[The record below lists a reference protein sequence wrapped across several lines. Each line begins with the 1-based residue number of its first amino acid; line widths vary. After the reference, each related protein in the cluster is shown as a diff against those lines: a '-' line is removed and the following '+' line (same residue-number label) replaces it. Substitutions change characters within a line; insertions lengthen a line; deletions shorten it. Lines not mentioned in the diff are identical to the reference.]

1 MVTVMT
7 DTLTLPRAGTRQWT
21 ALGVLTLAV
30 ALLGVDATVLSLAIP
45 ALTAALDPTA
55 TEVLWI
61 GDIYSFAIAG
71 LLVTMGNVADRVGRK
86 RLLLIGSAAFGLASV
101 VGAFATSPAL
111 LIAARAALG
120 LAGATLMPS
129 TLAIIRDMFR
139 EERQRTLA
147 IAVWSVGFTLGSA
160 AGPLVGG
167 ALLEHFWWGSVFLL
181 NVPVVAVII
190 GAGLFLLPES
200 RNPRPGPIDL
210 VSSALS
216 IAAIVPFVYGIKHV
230 AKGDLG
236 VATWAGFAVGI
247 VAGWAFVRRQRRL
260 SEPLVDVALF
270 RNGAFSGAI
279 AANMISIFAGAG
291 LLFFFSQYLQLVRGF
306 GPLQAGLGELPM
318 AIGAVAIIAFVSV
331 LVTRLGRGGTLA
343 LGLLAMAVGLAA
355 LIFAEAQPSYAWMAA
370 FLVVIGLGMGLASAV
385 ATDAIVSAVP
395 RERAGAASS
404 VSEMGSELGIAL
416 GIAVLGS
423 LHTAIYRGVLALP
436 GGTSPELVAAA
447 QESLPRLA
455 SAAGG
460 VAGSGEAL
468 EAAREAF
475 TVAMQTA
482 SGIAAVLVAVAALV
496 AWRFV
501 PRARP

>member
-1 MVTVMT
+1 MT
-7 DTLTLPRAGTRQWT
+7 DTLTITRAGARHWI

-30 ALLGVDATVLSLAIP
+30 ALIGVDATVLSLAIP
-45 ALTAALDPTA
+45 ALTAALNPTA

-86 RLLLIGSAAFGLASV
+86 RLLLIGSVAFGVASL

-139 EERQRTLA
+139 DERQRTLA
-147 IAVWSVGFTLGSA
+147 IAVWSVGFTIGSA

-167 ALLEHFWWGSVFLL
+167 ALLEHFWWGSVFLV
-181 NVPVVAVII
+181 NVPVVIAIV
-190 GAGLFLLPES
+190 GAGIFLLPES
-200 RNPRPGPIDL
+200 RNPHPGPIDL

-216 IAAIVPFVYGIKHV
+216 ILAIVPFVYGIKHL

-236 VATWAGFAVGI
+236 VGTFAGFAIGI
-247 VAGWAFVRRQRRL
+247 VAGWFFVRRQRRL
-260 SEPLVDVALF
+260 AEPLVDVALF
-270 RNGAFSGAI
+270 RNAAFSGAI
-279 AANMISIFAGAG
+279 AANVIAIFAGTG

-318 AIGAVAIIAFVSV
+318 AVGAVVVIAFVSV
-331 LVTRLGRGGTLA
+331 LVTRLGRGSTLA
-343 LGLLAMAVGLAA
+343 IGLLAMALGLAA
-355 LIFAEAQPSYAWMAA
+355 LIFAETQPSYVWMAS
-370 FLVVIGLGMGLASAV
+370 FLVIIGLGMGLASAV
-385 ATDAIVSAVP
+385 ATDAIVGAVP

-404 VSEMGSELGIAL
+404 VSEMGNELGVAL

-423 LHTAIYRGVLALP
+423 LHTAIYRGALALP
-436 GGTSPELVAAA
+436 AGIEPGLADAAR
-447 QESLPRLA
+447 ESLPRLA
-455 SAAGG
+455 SAARD
-460 VAGSGEAL
+460 VADSGEAL

-475 TVAMQTA
+475 TVAMQSA
-482 SGIAAVLVAVAALV
+482 SGIAAVLVAVAAFI

-501 PRARP
+501 PRR